1 MLFGYARVSTEDQNL
16 ELQIDALLKAGCERI
31 FKEKVSGKNTD
42 RPELQKLLG
51 QVRAGDTIMVWKLD
65 RLGRSLKDLINL
77 VTTFEE
83 NQISFVSLNDNIN
96 TSSPTGRLIFNLFAS
111 FAEFERAIIK
121 ERTNAGLAAARARG
135 RKGGRPAG
143 LSKTAISKAIL
154 AKDLYDKKEK
164 TVDEIAKLLNIGR
177 GTVYNYINQVKTLQE
192 KKSKA

>member
-96 TSSPTGRLIFNLFAS
+96 TSSPSGRLIFNLFAS

-143 LSKTAISKAIL
+143 LSKTAISKATL

-164 TVDEIAKLLNIGR
+164 TVDEIAKLLSIGR

>member
-42 RPELQKLLG
+42 RLELQKLLG

-164 TVDEIAKLLNIGR
+164 RNSYVTCLF
-177 GTVYNYINQVKTLQE
+177 
-192 KKSKA
+192 